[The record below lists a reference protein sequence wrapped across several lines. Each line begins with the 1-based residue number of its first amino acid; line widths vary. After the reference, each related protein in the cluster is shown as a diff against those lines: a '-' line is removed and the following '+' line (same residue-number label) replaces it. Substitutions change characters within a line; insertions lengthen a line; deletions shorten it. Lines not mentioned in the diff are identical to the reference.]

1 MEEYLRPEIRFS
13 TDEIQRR
20 GTVVCGHFCLY
31 VLKLLAEG
39 WRFEDVIFS
48 LCK

>member
-1 MEEYLRPEIRFS
+1 MVEYLRPEIRFS